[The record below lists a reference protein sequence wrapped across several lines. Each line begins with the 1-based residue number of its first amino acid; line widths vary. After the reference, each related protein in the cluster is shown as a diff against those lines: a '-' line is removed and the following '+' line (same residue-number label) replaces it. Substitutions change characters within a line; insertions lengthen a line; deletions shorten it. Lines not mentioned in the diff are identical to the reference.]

1 VGQEAAIQA
10 TFQLLL
16 VFCRAFA
23 DCTDDML
30 LSRFPKYACLR
41 ASAALHGQ
49 SSRRLHHSIDSGDH
63 PEQTLH
69 DEKALCGGGTEL

>member
-10 TFQLLL
+10 TFQLLQ

-23 DCTDDML
+23 DCTDDTL

-41 ASAALHGQ
+41 ASAALRGQ
-49 SSRRLHHSIDSGDH
+49 SSLLLRHNIDSGDR

-69 DEKALCGGGTEL
+69 DEKALCGGGMEP